1 MAGSM
6 THVNYLSD
14 DGKPYRFR
22 MDASNATAAGNA
34 AATSTDRL
42 PSGYVP
48 RYILATEPVSG
59 RERKIVVCDPASGLW
74 VGGTATITIED
85 YRTSPSAQVAHG
97 VFSRVG
103 EKRLNR

>member
-1 MAGSM
+1 MAGLM
-6 THVNYLSD
+6 THVNYISD
-14 DGKPYRFR
+14 DGNTYRLR

-34 AATSTDRL
+34 TATSTVRL
-42 PSGYVP
+42 PSGYEP
-48 RYILATEPVSG
+48 RYILATEPVTG
-59 RERKIVVCDPASGLW
+59 RERKIVVCDPAVDLW
-74 VGGTATITIED
+74 TGGTASITIED